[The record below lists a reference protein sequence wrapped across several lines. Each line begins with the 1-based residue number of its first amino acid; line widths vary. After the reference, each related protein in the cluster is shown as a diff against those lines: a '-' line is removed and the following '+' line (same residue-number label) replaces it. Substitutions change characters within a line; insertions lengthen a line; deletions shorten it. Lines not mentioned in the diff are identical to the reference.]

1 VEVDFKL
8 NQAKDA
14 KGRVKSFWFLS
25 PPPNQ
30 STLMLK
36 MEFEHQIKN
45 NITFNPLERNV
56 IVFLL
61 KQLLKL

>member
-14 KGRVKSFWFLS
+14 KGCVKSFWFLS

-45 NITFNPLERNV
+45 NITFNPLE
-56 IVFLL
+56 
-61 KQLLKL
+61 

>member
-1 VEVDFKL
+1 VEVYFKL
-8 NQAKDA
+8 NQTKDA

-25 PPPNQ
+25 SSPNQ

-45 NITFNPLERNV
+45 NITFNPHERIV
-56 IVFLL
+56 ILFLL

>member
-14 KGRVKSFWFLS
+14 KVHVKSFWFLS

-30 STLMLK
+30 STFMLK
-36 MEFEHQIKN
+36 MEFENQIKN
-45 NITFNPLERNV
+45 NITLT
-56 IVFLL
+56 FLSEM
-61 KQLLKL
+61 

>member
-14 KGRVKSFWFLS
+14 KGHVDSFWFLS
-25 PPPNQ
+25 PLPNQ
-30 STLMLK
+30 STFMLK

-45 NITFNPLERNV
+45 ITFNPLERNV
-56 IVFLL
+56 ILFLL